1 MSVKDLIVFLIYI
14 AGNILVSFI
23 LSKKIKN
30 STDFFAAGRSS
41 SWWLSGLSAFMTM
54 FSAGTF
60 VVWGGIA
67 FRYGMVAVSI
77 SMCLGISAFLVGN
90 GIAARWRKLGIT
102 TAAEYI
108 NLRFGPAVLQFYTWF
123 NIAFRLLNLGVALYS
138 VSVIL
143 DALLPGG
150 LRHFLGSVTFTSTA
164 VVAIIVFCGAV
175 IITYAITGGLWS
187 VIITNVLQFLVL
199 MVAVSVVVP
208 LGFMKLGGIVEFV
221 NKAPEGFF
229 SPVTSEFTWI
239 FLAGWVVIHY
249 LKIGGEWAFIQQ
261 NIAVPTPQDA
271 KKASFLFGVMYLISP
286 VLWMLPPMMYRI
298 VDPSANYEQAYILAC
313 QYALPSGL
321 IGLMAAA
328 MFSATASS
336 IEAELN
342 VFAGVLTRDIYRKRY
357 PASSEARQILVGRF
371 MTFTIGLLVMGIAI
385 LVPRMGGADE
395 IILAAT
401 ALISG
406 PMIMPVIWGVYSKK
420 ITGKSI
426 FTVILISAVVS
437 VILKFGYFIQNG
449 WFVSGNPSSFL
460 LWVQANSRTIETL
473 TGLLVPFSILLTIEL
488 TKKAESPRYISSN
501 EMSESPEL
509 TNLKASLFPPKIVG
523 WSLIAI
529 ALLFFVLAITER
541 ADRGILLG
549 YGIGLTSAG
558 VFILLRINKIEKR
571 LKLI

>member
-1 MSVKDLIVFLIYI
+1 MSIKDLIVFLIYI

-30 STDFFAAGRSS
+30 SADFFAAGRSS
-41 SWWLSGLSAFMTM
+41 TWWLSGLSAFMTM

-90 GIAARWRKLGIT
+90 GIAQRWRRLGIT

-150 LRHFLGSVTFTSTA
+150 LRQFLGSITFNSNA
-164 VVAIIVFCGAV
+164 VIAIIVFCGIV

-208 LGFMKLGGIVEFV
+208 LGFMKIGGMGEFI

-261 NIAVPTPQDA
+261 NIAVPTPRDA
-271 KKASFLFGVMYLISP
+271 KKASYLFGAMYLISP
-286 VLWMLPPMMYRI
+286 MLWMLPPMMYRI

-342 VFAGVLTRDIYRKRY
+342 VFAGVLTRDIYRKKY
-357 PASSEARQILVGRF
+357 PDSTEERQIFIGRF
-371 MTFTIGLLVMGIAI
+371 MTFLIGILVMSIAI

-426 FTVILISAVVS
+426 FTVILVSSVVS
-437 VILKFGYFIQNG
+437 ILLKFGFFIQNG
-449 WFVSGNPSSFL
+449 WFIREYPTPFV
-460 LWVQANSRTIETL
+460 LWLQSNSRTIETL
-473 TGLLVPFSILLTIEL
+473 IGLFVPFFILLTIEL
-488 TKKAESPRYISSN
+488 TRNTKSSRYVCSNKMAEQEKPVN
-501 EMSESPEL
+501 V
-509 TNLKASLFPPKIVG
+509 KASLFPPKIVG

-529 ALLFFVLAITER
+529 AILFFVLAISER
-541 ADRGILLG
+541 ETLPILLG
-549 YGIGLTSAG
+549 YGAGLTTLG
-558 VFILLRINKIEKR
+558 VLILFWVHRIEK
-571 LKLI
+571 KLT